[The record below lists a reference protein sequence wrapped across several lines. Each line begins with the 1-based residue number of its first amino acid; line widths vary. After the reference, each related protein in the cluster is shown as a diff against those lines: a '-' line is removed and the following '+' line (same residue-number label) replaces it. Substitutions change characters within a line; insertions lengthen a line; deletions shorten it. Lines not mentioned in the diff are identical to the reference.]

1 MADLYKMALGARE
14 EKVKKALRIKHS
26 ELDDEIRHL
35 VGASEDDLK
44 IAGVNAECEVD
55 IIDQAVVLYCKWMFD
70 FRGKGEEYRKAY
82 ERLRTSMSVGGVL
95 ECRPG
100 KRPSFYDE

>member
-1 MADLYKMALGARE
+1 MADLVKTALSTRE
-14 EKVKKALRIKHS
+14 GKVKKALRIKHS

-35 VGASEDDLK
+35 VSAAEDDLG
-44 IAGVNAECEVD
+44 IAGVDAGYAAN

-95 ECRPG
+95 ERRSG
-100 KRPSFYDE
+100 ERPSFYDE

>member
-1 MADLYKMALGARE
+1 MADLNKIVLGARE
-14 EKVKKALRIKHS
+14 EKAKKALRIKHS

-35 VGASEDDLK
+35 VSASEDDLK
-44 IAGVNAECEVD
+44 IAGVDAECAID

-95 ECRPG
+95 ERRPG
-100 KRPSFYDE
+100 ERPGFYDE

>member
-1 MADLYKMALGARE
+1 MADLDKIALGTRE
-14 EKVKKALRIKHS
+14 EKAKKALRIKHS

-35 VGASEDDLK
+35 VSASEDDLK
-44 IAGVNAECEVD
+44 IAGVDARCAVD
-55 IIDQAVVLYCKWMFD
+55 IIDQAVVLYCKWMLD

-100 KRPSFYDE
+100 ERPGFYDE